1 MSKTS
6 SKSSGC
12 FGLIA
17 GIFIVLWLC
26 YLCYIFTSYI
36 CLLSRSAT
44 IDCKRIK
51 QEYVSCQLTRSY
63 LLGLWT
69 DKISELQLLGN
80 DVEIIDT
87 DGGDFRTLYLK
98 TNKGRIKFHQ
108 YGLNEGTDAPEIE
121 DLLHDPRKSSL
132 KISRAWNPL
141 YDPLCIL
148 LSPLLFLAFLIALD
162 SACNSF
168 IKYLANQIIRLR

>member
-6 SKSSGC
+6 SKSYGC
-12 FGLIA
+12 FGLIG

-36 CLLSRSAT
+36 WLVSRSAT
-44 IDCKRIK
+44 IDCKKIK
-51 QEYVSCQLTRSY
+51 QEYVSCQLTRNY

-87 DGGDFRTLYLK
+87 DGGEFRTLYLK

-108 YGLNEGTDAPEIE
+108 YGLNEDPDAKELDI
-121 DLLHDPRKSSL
+121 LLHDTSKSSVQ
-132 KISRAWNPL
+132 ISRAWNPL
-141 YDPLCIL
+141 LDPLCII
-148 LSPLLFLAFLIALD
+148 LSPLLFVGFLIALY

>member
-1 MSKTS
+1 MSRS
-6 SKSSGC
+6 SSTLSGC
-12 FGLIA
+12 VGFI
-17 GIFIVLWLC
+17 GILVILYW
-26 YLCYIFTSYI
+26 CYILVSSVWIVT
-36 CLLSRSAT
+36 RSAT
-44 IDCKRIK
+44 INCQKIK

-87 DGGDFRTLYLK
+87 DGGNFRTLYLK
-98 TNKGRIKFHQ
+98 ANKGRIKFHQ
-108 YGLNEGTDAPEIE
+108 YGLNEATDAPEID
-121 DLLHDPRKSSL
+121 DLLHDPSKSSL

-148 LSPLLFLAFLIALD
+148 LSPLLFLGFLIALD

-168 IKYLANQIIRLR
+168 IKYLTNQIIRLR